1 MSQENVETVRSLYE
15 AVVDDDL
22 DSFSALID
30 DAAEY
35 VNPDDALE
43 PGIRRGRSEF
53 QAAIRQLNSFDYS
66 RLDVER
72 IVAVGDCVVAVV
84 DVQGRGKDS
93 GAPFRNRMGH
103 VVTFRDGKIARFQ
116 WFLDPEDALEAV
128 GLRE

>member
-30 DAAEY
+30 DAAED

-103 VVTFRDGKIARFQ
+103 VVTFRDGKIVRFQ
-116 WFLDPEDALEAV
+116 WFLDPEAALEAV